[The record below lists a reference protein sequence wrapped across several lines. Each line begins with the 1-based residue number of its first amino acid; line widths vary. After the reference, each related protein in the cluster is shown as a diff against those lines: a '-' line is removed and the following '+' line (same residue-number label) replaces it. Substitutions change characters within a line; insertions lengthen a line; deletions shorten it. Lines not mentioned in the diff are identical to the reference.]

1 MLILSWN
8 IRQGGGSRLHAIV
21 SRISGLNP
29 EILILSEFRNN
40 ASGIKLRS
48 RLLDYGYRHQLASNA
63 PSDNNS
69 VLIASKFPFGGF
81 TFYDAALDFPDN
93 VLKADFGFFDLY
105 AVYLPHKKKH
115 KLFEFIREKIKGGN
129 PAIIAGDYN
138 TGING
143 VDQKGSSFWYEDQ
156 LKLLAKEDYADAF
169 RYFWNDAEEYSWY
182 SHQGN
187 GYRYDHT
194 YVHRDILPVVE
205 DCYYIH
211 SWREEN
217 ISDHSPMVLKLK
229 G

>member
-105 AVYLPHKKKH
+105 AVY
-115 KLFEFIREKIKGGN
+115 
-129 PAIIAGDYN
+129 
-138 TGING
+138 
-143 VDQKGSSFWYEDQ
+143 Q